1 MNSPERILL
10 KLDEMNRYLE
20 ELDDLLPQTK
30 RDYVANLSDRR
41 ACEKTIELAIESV
54 IDVMALLVSH
64 LKLGVPKDEDDII
77 TILEKK
83 KVLSTKLSA
92 KVREMKG
99 FRNIL
104 VHRYGEIDDGKA
116 YFSLQE
122 ELDDFSLFE
131 KEVKD
136 FLKKK

>member
-1 MNSPERILL
+1 MNSHERILL
-10 KLDEMNRYLE
+10 KLDEMNRYLQ
-20 ELDDLLPQTK
+20 ELDNLLPKTK
-30 RDYVANLSDRR
+30 EDYVANLSDRR

-54 IDVMALLVSH
+54 IDVMAMLVSH

-77 TILEKK
+77 SILEKK

-104 VHRYGEIDDGKA
+104 VHKYGEIDDGKA

-122 ELDDFSLFE
+122 ELDDFALFE
-131 KEVKD
+131 KDIKD